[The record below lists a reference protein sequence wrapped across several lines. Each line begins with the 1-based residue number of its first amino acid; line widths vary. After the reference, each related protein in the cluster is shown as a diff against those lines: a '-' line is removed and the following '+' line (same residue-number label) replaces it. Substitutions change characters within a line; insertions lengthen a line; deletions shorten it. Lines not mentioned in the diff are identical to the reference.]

1 MGGKFRRSSNEFRF
15 AFVNLD
21 LLEFHLGKFVR
32 LTKKKKSPR
41 VNHVWLIP
49 LQLRHVQT
57 KQNIR
62 EKVKGK

>member
-1 MGGKFRRSSNEFRF
+1 MGGKFRSSSNEFRF

-32 LTKKKKSPR
+32 LAKKKKSPR

-57 KQNIR
+57 KQNIG
-62 EKVKGK
+62 EKEKGK